1 MVRVLIAHDREE
13 ALKKIHA
20 AVLAQD
26 IPEHLIEHAEDGQT
40 IRAKLASM
48 TFDLAIFDLTMPAV
62 KGISRPEYSTCE
74 DIFIELF
81 KGTTLNIPGD
91 IIGVTL
97 EKEALIRIQTD
108 IGSHLMAVVEE
119 TLGDEWTSQ
128 LADRISY
135 AIKSSSARLMA
146 ASKRYEYDA
155 AIITALDEEFEPFR
169 ALFELSETTQF
180 PGAYD
185 FVFRDRNDAIRRG
198 VIFSVGG
205 AGQAACA
212 SATQAMIARFRPRV
226 FILSGFCGGYHKKA
240 AAGEVIFFKSVFDWD
255 SGKWETPAVGE
266 PFFQPRPDPI
276 SIGNGEADRVLR
288 SYSSEVMREHNTM
301 EHKVRLLSG
310 DEVKKVTIK
319 PGLAASG
326 SAVIANTDI
335 LKRIREPN
343 DRIVAVDMESYGFY
357 KACISTPFA
366 RPEMLCIKTVADF
379 CDGEKHDRLHPSS
392 CYSSARVTEDII
404 INRWRFD

>member
-13 ALKKIHA
+13 ALNKIHA
-20 AVLAQD
+20 TVLAQD

-40 IRAKLASM
+40 IRAKLSSK

-74 DIFIELF
+74 DIFVELF
-81 KGTTLNIPGD
+81 RGATLNVPGD
-91 IIGVTL
+91 IIGVTM
-97 EKEALIRIQTD
+97 EQEALTRIQTG
-108 IGSHLMAVVEE
+108 IGSHLMAVVQE
-119 TLGDEWTSQ
+119 TKGDEWTSQ

-135 AIKSSSARLMA
+135 IIKSSSARLMA
-146 ASKRYEYDA
+146 ASKRHEYDA
-155 AIITALDEEFEPFR
+155 AIITALDEEFDPFR
-169 ALFELSETTQF
+169 KLFEFSEVAQY
-180 PGAYD
+180 PGAYE
-185 FVFRDRNDAIRRG
+185 FVFRDRSDTIRRG

-226 FILSGFCGGYHKKA
+226 FILSGFCGGYEAKA

-255 SGKWETPAVGE
+255 SGKWESPAVGD
-266 PFFQPRPDPI
+266 PVFQPRPDPI
-276 SIGNGEADRVLR
+276 SIGNGEADRILR
-288 SYSSEVMREHNTM
+288 SYANEAMREHTAM
-301 EHKVRLLSG
+301 EREVRLLSG

-326 SAVIANTDI
+326 SAVIANSDI
-335 LKRIREPN
+335 LKKIREPN
-343 DRIVAVDMESYGFY
+343 DRIVAIDMESYGFY

-366 RPEMLCIKTVADF
+366 RPEMLCIKTIADF
-379 CDGEKHDRLHPSS
+379 CDGEKHDRLHSSS
-392 CYSSARVTEDII
+392 CYSSAKVTEDLLL
-404 INRWRFD
+404 NRWKFE